1 MALANPSAT
10 SVTVTL
16 ILRDAGGDE
25 IARRDEIFEPGQ
37 HQALFVDQL
46 FPESGEFTGSMT
58 FQTLSSEQGVAAV
71 TLRQSTNLQN
81 EVIFSTLPVVDL
93 SAAATTES
101 IIFPQVG
108 AGTGLST
115 QLVLING
122 SDQEVSGQI
131 QLFDSSG
138 VPLELSLDEVAGTT
152 FSYQIEGDG
161 IFRGELTKSTGLS
174 VGYAVVTLGQG
185 SRTPAGSAIFQFTSG
200 EAVVSEAG
208 VLAVQATTA
217 ARIFVDNVQ
226 TQTGVAL
233 ASVANPATTVT
244 FRLIHISG
252 TLLQTT
258 TREVAAG
265 GHLAI
270 FADQLFSQVGEGFIG
285 LMEITSPV
293 AIAPVTLKL
302 TTNARN
308 QSILTTLPIVDLT
321 RPETSQS
328 LVFPQ
333 IGFGTSGPEVLA
345 TRLILINR
353 DAGSPI
359 TGDLSFFQ
367 SDGTAL
373 VVPLGQQMASELD
386 YQINAGGGAEFRP
399 GLITGE
405 VVSLVI
411 DPSNPTA
418 SEVVVAE
425 DTVRQLSPLVLDGN
439 GLTVAGA
446 DFNYSSQDP
455 LVATVDDSGLIQAN
469 QEGFSTLTVSVGAV
483 VRTVTITV
491 SEVTS
496 GKQGF
501 ATGIVQDLAGRFY
514 FANTEDHTISQVENL
529 QSTPELYAGT
539 PQTPGLENDQ
549 RLNSLFDSPG
559 RLALTNQT
567 QGILYVSDQANH
579 VIRLVELMPGRV
591 KTLAGRGSVGAQDGD
606 PDLAGFNNPQGIALD
621 NRGNLWV
628 ADSGNHTIRR
638 VDVFSGRVETIAGE
652 AGNPGF
658 ANGVGD
664 AARFNSPL
672 GIALEVETRSQ
683 RIERQRTN
691 APPPPVSMIVTD
703 TGNGMLRRVKETG
716 EVETIGSPSQGPGG
730 AGGAQFAV
738 NPLVF
743 DAPTDVAVDPFGNI
757 YVTEPDTGL
766 VRVVLPNLE
775 VVLAAPPD
783 TFSSPNGIVISGSG
797 SLVVADSDIIGRE
810 ITYGAPEISG
820 LTPEAIGT
828 EGGIEV
834 TIRGRNFAP
843 DSLVVVAGVVIEDIE
858 VLNTQTIVF
867 DAPPLPSGLTTLT
880 VQNRG
885 GLVQSS
891 LFVEPFPFDDL
902 LVSDITTI
910 AGGTTFVGDGAEAT
924 QAFLGTPT
932 GLALDEAGNLF
943 IADGDNNRIRR
954 VDATTGIVSTVAGT
968 GVFAFSGDGRLA
980 IASPL
985 AFPCGL
991 AVGRAG
997 NIFISDRA
1005 NNRIRKVDATTGTIT
1020 TVAGT
1025 GERGFSGD
1033 GGPATEA
1040 TLLDPTAVFV
1050 DDAGNLFITDRI
1062 NDRIRKV
1069 DATTGI
1075 NTTVAGSGVR
1085 GFSGDGGL
1093 ATNAAL
1099 NLPEVAIV
1107 DGTGNILIAD
1117 TFNSR
1122 GRRVDATTGIITT
1135 VAGTGEALV
1144 SGDGGPATST
1154 PVAFPSGVALD
1165 GNDNILILEAG
1176 TDRIRKVDVTTGII
1190 TTLAGTSERGFS
1202 GDGGPATEATLSSPL
1217 VGLVSDG
1224 AGNILVADTFNN
1236 RIRRVDAMTGI
1247 ITTVAGSGEPSFL
1260 GDGGPATK
1268 AALLGP
1274 AGVVAD
1280 AADNLYV
1287 ADTVNSRVRRVDAVT
1302 GIVTTV
1308 AGTGSRSFSGDGGP
1322 ASEAGLSIPT
1332 GVAVDRAGD
1341 LFIADSGNN
1350 RIRKVE
1356 VATGDIET
1364 VAGSGATGFGA
1375 GSFSG
1380 DGGLATDAR
1389 LFFPEGVA
1397 VDGIGNLFIADSGN
1411 SRIRKVDAATGVIT
1425 TVAGGGVMGDGGPAT
1440 DALLFFPEGVA
1451 VDKSGNLFITD
1462 TGNNRVRKVN
1472 VTNGI
1477 ITTVAVLNSPTGV
1490 AVDEA
1495 GNLFIADTGSNQIR
1509 KADPVTG
1516 IITTVAGT
1524 GSVGFTGDGG
1534 PAADAAVPGPGE
1546 VAIDGAGNLLI
1557 ADEVNQRIRVVRGPI
1572 AEVAAPPGAIS
1583 GRVVDAGTGLGIPSG
1598 LVQFWDLDRNFV
1610 TSTLTEGEGNFASY
1624 ALPTGTYF
1632 ATTSVELSAF
1642 NPKGSL
1648 YVDEL
1653 FNNIPC
1659 AGGGEAGCDPTTGTP
1674 LLITAGVDRP
1684 GIDFALD
1691 LGGMIAGTIIDAGT
1705 DAPLEGI
1712 SVEIWNANGNL
1723 VSQVLT
1729 DASGNYISSEDLT
1742 TGSYFAT
1749 TRNSLGYRD
1758 QVYDDVLC
1766 SGGGGVGCD
1775 PTTGTPIAVTL
1786 NGTTSGIDF
1795 VLALPMADPAEP
1807 NNSFTNATTV
1817 GCGQSLFD
1825 VSILPA
1831 RDVDFYAISLSSGEI
1846 LSVDID
1852 ARGLGSDLDS
1862 VLGIFDTDGTTL
1874 LAQSDDDL
1882 APGESSSLD
1891 SYLEFATPADG
1902 TYFVAVSS
1910 FSDFDF
1916 IGDGESIGSYTI
1928 SFQCQVGGA
1937 ISGTITDAGTGAPIT
1952 NVGVELFDDNG
1963 DAKAFIVNDSQGAY
1977 TFADLPP
1984 GTFFVATF
1992 NLQGYVDEAYNNV
2005 ACPGGGLIGCDPTA
2019 GSPLVA
2025 TAGSI
2030 LSGID
2035 FQLDQGGTI
2044 SGTVTNAATQLP
2056 VSNSLIELWDEDG
2069 DRISV
2074 TFTDESGGYT
2084 SGGLPAGTYFASTSI
2099 AFSDLNPEPYI
2110 NELYDDISCL
2120 EGGGVSCDPT
2130 TGTPILVTAGNA
2142 TPAIDFAL
2150 DVQNADAI
2158 EPNDDAGSATVI
2170 SCGNSFS
2177 NVSIIPSG
2185 DVDFYAISLL
2195 AGEILSV
2202 DIDAREL
2209 GSNLDSVL
2217 GIFDT
2222 DGTTLLVQSD
2232 DDSAPGESFS
2242 TDSFLEFA
2250 VPADGVYFVAVSSYA
2265 DLDFNGDGGSVGT
2278 YTIHFQCQAG
2288 PGISGTVTTVDSGLP
2303 LEGVEVQLFSQS
2315 GISIASVATDSQ
2327 GAYTLA
2333 DLPAGTFFAVTLN
2346 SEGYVDELYDNI
2358 LCPGG
2363 GDVGCDPT
2371 AGTPIVVTAG
2381 STTRDIDFAL
2391 DLPTVGPGEPNDNFA
2406 TAGPAACGDVISD
2419 VSIFPAGDV
2428 DFYAISLA
2436 AGQILSVDIDSQG
2449 SSLDSV
2455 LGLFD
2460 SDGTTLLAQSDD
2472 DSAPGESF
2480 SVDSYLQFDAPADG
2494 IYFVAVS
2501 SYADFD
2507 FNGEGD
2513 SIGSYTISFGCQ
2525 AGGTVSGTVTEA
2537 GTGLPIAGVEIELF
2551 DGSGDSVT
2559 SAMTDATGAY
2569 TTGLQPGTFF
2579 AATSNSQ
2586 GYVDELYDNLACP
2599 GGGNIG
2605 CDPTTGTPLPVTPG
2619 STTQGID
2626 FALDLPAADALEP
2639 NNNVSQATPITCGD
2653 VIMGVLIV
2661 PLGDID
2667 YYAVSLAA
2675 GEVLSVDIDAEDQAS
2690 GLDSILGIF
2699 DTDGTTLLAENDDGS
2714 APGESFTF
2722 DSYLQFAAPADG
2734 IYFVAVASYSDYGF
2748 NGDGE
2753 TLGTYAISFLCQA
2766 GGMISGTV
2774 TDDATGLAIS
2784 FVEVDIFNENGDS
2797 VISAFTDSQGAY
2809 SFGLPSGTFFA
2820 TTTNFLGYVDELYD
2834 NLNCLGGGA
2843 LGGCDPTTGTPI
2855 SVTVGSNITGID
2867 FALDFQEP
2875 DALEPNDDFTQAST
2889 VACEDSL
2896 NVSIVPFLDVD
2907 FYGISLAAGQVL
2919 AVDID
2924 ADELGSSLD
2933 SVLGIFDV
2941 DGTTLLTSS
2950 DDDTAP
2956 DESFSTDSYLE
2967 FTAPAG
2973 GTYFV
2978 AVSSFADLDFSGGG
2992 GSLGNYTISFQC
3004 PAGPARQTGKRSAGS
3019 KVKSDSV
3026 QILKMRKEGF
3036 SSEEIARKLKLS
3048 PDQVLRRLKRSGRT
3062 VFWE

>member
-244 FRLIHISG
+244 FRLLNISG

-270 FADQLFSQVGEGFIG
+270 FADQLFSQVGEGFTG

-1107 DGTGNILIAD
+1107 DGSGNILIAD

-1122 GRRVDATTGIITT
+1122 VRRVDATTGIITTVAGTGEALVSGDGGPATSTPVAFPSGVALDGNDNILILEAGTDRIRKVDVTTGIITTLAGTSERGFSGDGGPATEATLSSPLVGLVSDGAGNILVADTFNNRIRRVDAMTGIITTVAGSGVRGFSGDGGLATNAALNLPEVAIVDGSGNILIADTFNSRVRRVDATTGIITT

-1775 PTTGTPIAVTL
+1775 PTTG
-1786 NGTTSGIDF
+1786 
-1795 VLALPMADPAEP
+1795 
-1807 NNSFTNATTV
+1807 
-1817 GCGQSLFD
+1817 
-1825 VSILPA
+1825 
-1831 RDVDFYAISLSSGEI
+1831 R
-1846 LSVDID
+1846 
-1852 ARGLGSDLDS
+1852 
-1862 VLGIFDTDGTTL
+1862 
-1874 LAQSDDDL
+1874 
-1882 APGESSSLD
+1882 
-1891 SYLEFATPADG
+1891 
-1902 TYFVAVSS
+1902 
-1910 FSDFDF
+1910 
-1916 IGDGESIGSYTI
+1916 
-1928 SFQCQVGGA
+1928 
-1937 ISGTITDAGTGAPIT
+1937 
-1952 NVGVELFDDNG
+1952 
-1963 DAKAFIVNDSQGAY
+1963 
-1977 TFADLPP
+1977 
-1984 GTFFVATF
+1984 
-1992 NLQGYVDEAYNNV
+1992 
-2005 ACPGGGLIGCDPTA
+2005 
-2019 GSPLVA
+2019 
-2025 TAGSI
+2025 
-2030 LSGID
+2030 
-2035 FQLDQGGTI
+2035 
-2044 SGTVTNAATQLP
+2044 
-2056 VSNSLIELWDEDG
+2056 
-2069 DRISV
+2069 
-2074 TFTDESGGYT
+2074 
-2084 SGGLPAGTYFASTSI
+2084 
-2099 AFSDLNPEPYI
+2099 
-2110 NELYDDISCL
+2110 
-2120 EGGGVSCDPT
+2120 
-2130 TGTPILVTAGNA
+2130 
-2142 TPAIDFAL
+2142 
-2150 DVQNADAI
+2150 
-2158 EPNDDAGSATVI
+2158 
-2170 SCGNSFS
+2170 
-2177 NVSIIPSG
+2177 PS
-2185 DVDFYAISLL
+2185 
-2195 AGEILSV
+2195 
-2202 DIDAREL
+2202 R
-2209 GSNLDSVL
+2209 
-2217 GIFDT
+2217 
-2222 DGTTLLVQSD
+2222 
-2232 DDSAPGESFS
+2232 
-2242 TDSFLEFA
+2242 
-2250 VPADGVYFVAVSSYA
+2250 
-2265 DLDFNGDGGSVGT
+2265 
-2278 YTIHFQCQAG
+2278 
-2288 PGISGTVTTVDSGLP
+2288 
-2303 LEGVEVQLFSQS
+2303 
-2315 GISIASVATDSQ
+2315 
-2327 GAYTLA
+2327 
-2333 DLPAGTFFAVTLN
+2333 
-2346 SEGYVDELYDNI
+2346 
-2358 LCPGG
+2358 
-2363 GDVGCDPT
+2363 
-2371 AGTPIVVTAG
+2371 
-2381 STTRDIDFAL
+2381 
-2391 DLPTVGPGEPNDNFA
+2391 
-2406 TAGPAACGDVISD
+2406 
-2419 VSIFPAGDV
+2419 
-2428 DFYAISLA
+2428 
-2436 AGQILSVDIDSQG
+2436 
-2449 SSLDSV
+2449 
-2455 LGLFD
+2455 
-2460 SDGTTLLAQSDD
+2460 
-2472 DSAPGESF
+2472 
-2480 SVDSYLQFDAPADG
+2480 
-2494 IYFVAVS
+2494 
-2501 SYADFD
+2501 
-2507 FNGEGD
+2507 
-2513 SIGSYTISFGCQ
+2513 
-2525 AGGTVSGTVTEA
+2525 
-2537 GTGLPIAGVEIELF
+2537 
-2551 DGSGDSVT
+2551 
-2559 SAMTDATGAY
+2559 
-2569 TTGLQPGTFF
+2569 
-2579 AATSNSQ
+2579 
-2586 GYVDELYDNLACP
+2586 
-2599 GGGNIG
+2599 
-2605 CDPTTGTPLPVTPG
+2605 
-2619 STTQGID
+2619 
-2626 FALDLPAADALEP
+2626 
-2639 NNNVSQATPITCGD
+2639 
-2653 VIMGVLIV
+2653 
-2661 PLGDID
+2661 
-2667 YYAVSLAA
+2667 
-2675 GEVLSVDIDAEDQAS
+2675 
-2690 GLDSILGIF
+2690 
-2699 DTDGTTLLAENDDGS
+2699 
-2714 APGESFTF
+2714 
-2722 DSYLQFAAPADG
+2722 
-2734 IYFVAVASYSDYGF
+2734 
-2748 NGDGE
+2748 
-2753 TLGTYAISFLCQA
+2753 
-2766 GGMISGTV
+2766 
-2774 TDDATGLAIS
+2774 
-2784 FVEVDIFNENGDS
+2784 
-2797 VISAFTDSQGAY
+2797 
-2809 SFGLPSGTFFA
+2809 
-2820 TTTNFLGYVDELYD
+2820 
-2834 NLNCLGGGA
+2834 
-2843 LGGCDPTTGTPI
+2843 
-2855 SVTVGSNITGID
+2855 
-2867 FALDFQEP
+2867 
-2875 DALEPNDDFTQAST
+2875 
-2889 VACEDSL
+2889 
-2896 NVSIVPFLDVD
+2896 
-2907 FYGISLAAGQVL
+2907 
-2919 AVDID
+2919 
-2924 ADELGSSLD
+2924 
-2933 SVLGIFDV
+2933 
-2941 DGTTLLTSS
+2941 
-2950 DDDTAP
+2950 
-2956 DESFSTDSYLE
+2956 
-2967 FTAPAG
+2967 
-2973 GTYFV
+2973 
-2978 AVSSFADLDFSGGG
+2978 
-2992 GSLGNYTISFQC
+2992 
-3004 PAGPARQTGKRSAGS
+3004 
-3019 KVKSDSV
+3019 
-3026 QILKMRKEGF
+3026 
-3036 SSEEIARKLKLS
+3036 
-3048 PDQVLRRLKRSGRT
+3048 
-3062 VFWE
+3062 